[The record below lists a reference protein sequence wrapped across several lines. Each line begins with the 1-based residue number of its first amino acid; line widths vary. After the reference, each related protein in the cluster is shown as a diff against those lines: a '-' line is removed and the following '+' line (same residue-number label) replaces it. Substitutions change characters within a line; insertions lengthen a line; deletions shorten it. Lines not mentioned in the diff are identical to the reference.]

1 MTERNPIPDCLSHL
15 RQLTSPVSD
24 ETQLAMISELIG
36 WNRRFES
43 AATILKNLLTYPEDG
58 SPQ

>member
-24 ETQLAMISELIG
+24 ETQLAMISELVA
-36 WNRRFES
+36 WDRRFDGPE
-43 AATILKNLLTYPEDG
+43 TILKNLLTYLEDG
-58 SPQ
+58 SP